1 MAMVI
6 VILTSVAKINYE
18 RGAKI
23 MFCINC
29 GKQLPDEARFCAYC
43 GIRITELEKES
54 YDVKVANSDDKVF
67 EAEVIDDEVT
77 MPKVTLVK
85 TQNDFLANDFSMA
98 QQYERGVGVERNLRK
113 AFDLYLKAARA
124 GSREAQFRL
133 ACAYEN
139 GELNLKENYEK
150 AYDWYLKAA
159 NNGNVEAMFI
169 LAEAYNYEE
178 LDLDEDEDEAFEWYL
193 KAARLG
199 HVDAQVIVAEAY
211 ELENLGVDEDI
222 EEALEWYLKAANNGN
237 VESMYKVGDLY
248 YDLAR
253 EIADETE
260 DDDDEEFAVT
270 DEEIECLE
278 NAKKWFKKA
287 AECGH
292 GQAARMLK
300 LYFSR

>member
-1 MAMVI
+1 
-6 VILTSVAKINYE
+6 
-18 RGAKI
+18 

-29 GKQLPDEARFCAYC
+29 GKQLPEEARFCAYC
-43 GIRITELEKES
+43 GVKIIELKKQFHN
-54 YDVKVANSDDKVF
+54 VKVVNSDDKVV

-85 TQNDFLANDFSMA
+85 AQSDFTADDFSLA

-113 AFDLYLKAARA
+113 AFDFYIKAARA
-124 GSREAQFRL
+124 GNKEAQFRL

-193 KAARLG
+193 KAAHKG
-199 HVDAQVIVAEAY
+199 HIDAQLIIAEAY
-211 ELENLGVDEDI
+211 ELENLGVDEDE
-222 EEALEWYLKAANNGN
+222 EEALEWYLKAANSGN
-237 VESMYKVGDLY
+237 VEAMYKAGDMY
-248 YDLAR
+248 YWLAR
-253 EIADETE
+253 EIADEAE

-270 DEEIECLE
+270 DEEIECME

-300 LYFSR
+300 QYFSR

>member
-1 MAMVI
+1 M
-6 VILTSVAKINYE
+6 
-18 RGAKI
+18 
-23 MFCINC
+23 
-29 GKQLPDEARFCAYC
+29 
-43 GIRITELEKES
+43 
-54 YDVKVANSDDKVF
+54 
-67 EAEVIDDEVT
+67 
-77 MPKVTLVK
+77 
-85 TQNDFLANDFSMA
+85 
-98 QQYERGVGVERNLRK
+98 
-113 AFDLYLKAARA
+113 
-124 GSREAQFRL
+124 
-133 ACAYEN
+133 
-139 GELNLKENYEK
+139 
-150 AYDWYLKAA
+150 
-159 NNGNVEAMFI
+159 
-169 LAEAYNYEE
+169 
-178 LDLDEDEDEAFEWYL
+178 
-193 KAARLG
+193 
-199 HVDAQVIVAEAY
+199 IVAEAY